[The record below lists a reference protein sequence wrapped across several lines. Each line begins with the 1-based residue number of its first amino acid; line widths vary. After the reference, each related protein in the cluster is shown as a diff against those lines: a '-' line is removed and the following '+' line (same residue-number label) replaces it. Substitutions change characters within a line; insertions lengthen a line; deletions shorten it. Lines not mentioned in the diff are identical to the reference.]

1 MKLFIV
7 LSKKI
12 IALVLAL
19 SVILCG
25 LQVSA
30 SSDIEFSDLP
40 KEHWAYKYVIQMVKE
55 GAVNGY
61 LDGTFAPDKPV
72 TRAEFCKIVIMA
84 TGKVLPTL
92 NEARNSYYSVPGIQG
107 HWGELYMAAMAKNTW
122 TYDDWY
128 LSNNVKPDQTINRGE
143 AAMGI
148 ADIWFGYPRSYI
160 GKDGEITNYLS
171 EKFKDYD
178 LFGGFRDTVY
188 EASIKG
194 FMSGYEDGTFRCGN
208 QITRAEL
215 CAILYRAFSKDE
227 EDNLSEDNKED
238 FKLFKSMISLGLK
251 LDKDTYLLYRMA
263 NNRIQ
268 KINGTPYLS
277 DTDLRVRV
285 STDFGDNILSKVIDE
300 LYLPALNTISD
311 TIIHFVQN
319 DIEYLSDT
327 DERDYAKF
335 PYETLYDR
343 GGDCEDKSI
352 LMCSLLNKV
361 GYNVCMIVFSDHVGV
376 GVAMDN
382 DIENGYYYKGNNG
395 VKYYYLETTAP
406 GWNIGDLPKDYIN
419 ESARLIYP

>member
-1 MKLFIV
+1 MKLFVI

-12 IALVLAL
+12 IALVMIL
-19 SVILCG
+19 SFVLCG

-30 SSDIEFSDLP
+30 FSNAEFSDLP
-40 KEHWAYKYVIQMVKE
+40 KEHWAYKYVMQMVKE

-84 TGKVLPTL
+84 TGRVLPTID
-92 NEARNSYYSVPGIQG
+92 EARNSYYSVPGVQG
-107 HWGELYMAAMAKNTW
+107 HWGELYMAAMSKNTW
-122 TYDDWY
+122 NYDDWY
-128 LSNNVKPDQTINRGE
+128 LSSNVNPDQAINRGE

-148 ADIWFGYPRSYI
+148 ADIWFGYPRSYV
-160 GKDGEITNYLS
+160 GKGNEITNYLS
-171 EKFKDYD
+171 NKFKDYD
-178 LFGGFRDTVY
+178 SFGGFRDTVY

-215 CAILYRAFSKDE
+215 CTILYRAFSKDE
-227 EDNLSEDNKED
+227 EDNLSESNSGDI
-238 FKLFKSMISLGLK
+238 KLFGSIGLI
-251 LDKDTYLLYRMA
+251 LDRDTYLLYRTA

-277 DTDLRVRV
+277 DTDLHVRM
-285 STDFGDNILSKVIDE
+285 STDFGDNILGKVIDE
-300 LYLPALNTISD
+300 LYRPALNNLTD
-311 TIIHFVQN
+311 KIIYFVQN
-319 DIEYLSDT
+319 DIEYLSDSN
-327 DERDYAKF
+327 ERDYAKF

-343 GGDCEDKSI
+343 GGDCEDKAI
-352 LMCSLLNKV
+352 LMCSLLNKA
-361 GYNVCMIVFSDHVGV
+361 GYDVCMIVFSDHVGV
-376 GVAMDN
+376 GVAMVN

-406 GWNIGDLPKDYIN
+406 GWNIGELPKDYIN